1 LAASIKDNTLIQ
13 IRNLG
18 NIMSKNT
25 AEKLFSSCSIGGL
38 TLKNRTVMA
47 PMTRTFSPDYI
58 PNKDVAQY
66 YRRRAEGN
74 VGLIITEGTFI
85 SHKAANGYE
94 RVPAI
99 FGEEALAGWK
109 NVVEEVHAAGG
120 KIAPQLWHVGSVRKE
135 GIGPDKSVP
144 AHSPSGL
151 FKPGAE
157 NGVAM
162 SQDDIDEVVA
172 SFAQA
177 ALDSKNIGFDAI
189 EVHGA
194 HGYLVD
200 QFFWEGTNQRT
211 DGYGGS
217 LENRAR
223 FGVEIVEAIRAA
235 VGEDFPIIFR
245 FSQWKQQNYDA
256 KLCQTPEEL
265 ETFLTLL
272 SNAGV
277 DIFHASTRRFWL
289 PEFEGSDLNLAGW
302 TKKLTNKPV
311 ITVGSVGLD
320 SDFTGEGSMDLGGTS
335 NPTGIDGLLER
346 LNNDEFDLVAIGRAL
361 LVDAQWVN
369 KIRDKKEGEI
379 APFNKE
385 ALMKLS

>member
-1 LAASIKDNTLIQ
+1 
-13 IRNLG
+13 
-18 NIMSKNT
+18 MSNKNSN
-25 AEKLFSSCSIGGL
+25 KLFDSFSAKGL
-38 TLKNRTVMA
+38 NLKNRTVMA
-47 PMTRTFSPDYI
+47 PMTRTFSPNYI
-58 PNKDVAQY
+58 PTEEVADY

-99 FGEEALAGWK
+99 YGEEALAGWK
-109 NVVEEVHAAGG
+109 HVVEEVHKAGG

-135 GIGPDKSVP
+135 GIGPDKEVP
-144 AHSPSGL
+144 AYSPSGL
-151 FKPGAE
+151 FKPGAP

-162 SQDDIDEVVA
+162 TQEDINDVVN

-177 ALDSKNIGFDAI
+177 AIDAKNVGFDAI

-200 QFFWEGTNQRT
+200 QFFWEGTNQR
-211 DGYGGS
+211 DDKYGGS
-217 LENRAR
+217 LENRTR

-235 VGEDFPIIFR
+235 VGEDFSIIFR
-245 FSQWKQQNYDA
+245 FSQWKQQDYNA
-256 KLCQTPEEL
+256 KLCQTPDEL
-265 ETFLTLL
+265 ATFLNLL
-272 SNAGV
+272 VDAGV

-302 TKKLTNKPV
+302 TKKITKKPV

-320 SDFTGEGSMDLGGTS
+320 SDFTGEGAMDLSGTS

-361 LVDAQWVN
+361 LVDANWVN
-369 KIRDKKEGEI
+369 KIKDNKEDEI
-379 APFNKE
+379 APFNKK
-385 ALMKLS
+385 ALMSLS

>member
-1 LAASIKDNTLIQ
+1 MSNTLAKKKSDKLFESFS
-13 IRNLG
+13 LG
-18 NIMSKNT
+18 N
-25 AEKLFSSCSIGGL
+25 L

-47 PMTRTFSPDYI
+47 PMTRAFSPNNV
-58 PNKDVAQY
+58 PTKDVAGY

-94 RVPAI
+94 NVPAI
-99 FGEEALAGWK
+99 HGEEALAGWK
-109 NVVEEVHAAGG
+109 HVVDEVHAAGG
-120 KIAPQLWHVGSVRKE
+120 KIAPQLWHVGSVRKL
-135 GIGPDKSVP
+135 GTGPDKTVP
-144 AHSPSGL
+144 AYSPSGL

-162 SQDDIDEVVA
+162 TQADIDEVVT

-177 ALDSKNIGFDAI
+177 AIDAKNIGFDAI

-200 QFFWEGTNQRT
+200 QFFWEGTNQR
-211 DGYGGS
+211 DDKYGGS
-217 LENRAR
+217 LENRTR

-235 VGEDFPIIFR
+235 VGEGFTIIFR
-245 FSQWKQQNYDA
+245 FSQWKQQDYNA

-265 ETFLTLL
+265 ATFLTLL
-272 SNAGV
+272 TDAGV

-302 TKKLTNKPV
+302 TKKITNKPV
-311 ITVGSVGLD
+311 ITVGNIGLD
-320 SDFTGEGSMDLGGTS
+320 ADFIGEGNSDLSGTS
-335 NPTGIDGLLER
+335 NPTGIDELLER

-361 LVDAQWVN
+361 LVDPDWVN
-369 KIRDKKEGEI
+369 KISKNAIEDIK
-379 APFNKE
+379 PFNKKS
-385 ALMKLS
+385 LMSLS

>member
-1 LAASIKDNTLIQ
+1 MSINNSD
-13 IRNLG
+13 
-18 NIMSKNT
+18 S
-25 AEKLFSSCSIGGL
+25 LFESFSAKGL

-58 PNKDVAQY
+58 PTTDVAKY

-99 FGEEALAGWK
+99 YGEKALAGWK
-109 NVVEEVHAAGG
+109 HVVEEVHAAGG
-120 KIAPQLWHVGSVRKE
+120 KIIPQLWHVGSVRKE

-144 AHSPSGL
+144 AYSPSGL
-151 FKPGAE
+151 YKPGAE

-162 SQDDIDEVVA
+162 TQDDINEVVA

-177 ALDSKNIGFDAI
+177 ALDAKTIGFDGV

-200 QFFWEGTNQRT
+200 QFFWQGTNQRT

-217 LENRAR
+217 IENRTR
-223 FGVEIVEAIRAA
+223 FAVEIVEAIREA
-235 VGEDFPIIFR
+235 VGEDFPIVFR
-245 FSQWKQQNYDA
+245 FSQWKQQDYQA
-256 KLCQTPEEL
+256 KLAQTPEEL
-265 ETFLTLL
+265 ELFLNLL
-272 SNAGV
+272 SHAGV

-320 SDFTGEGSMDLGGTS
+320 GDFIGEGNADLKGTS
-335 NPTGIDGLLER
+335 NPTSIDGLIDR

-361 LVDAQWVN
+361 LVDPQWVN
-369 KIRDKKEGEI
+369 KIRDKKEDEI
-379 APFNKE
+379 APFNKD
-385 ALMKLS
+385 ALKTLS

>member
-1 LAASIKDNTLIQ
+1 
-13 IRNLG
+13 
-18 NIMSKNT
+18 MSNSNS
-25 AEKLFSSCSIGGL
+25 AKLFQSFSTGGL

-47 PMTRTFSPDYI
+47 PMTRTFSPNNI
-58 PNKDVAQY
+58 PTNDVAQY

-94 RVPAI
+94 NVPAI

-109 NVVEEVHAAGG
+109 HVVDEVHAAGG

-144 AHSPSGL
+144 GYSPSGL
-151 FKPGAE
+151 YKPGAP

-162 SQDDIDEVVA
+162 SQSDIDEVVA

-177 ALDSKNIGFDAI
+177 AADSKAIGFDAI
-189 EVHGA
+189 EIHGA

-200 QFFWEGTNQRT
+200 QFLWEGTNQRT
-211 DGYGGS
+211 DEYGGS
-217 LENRAR
+217 LEKRAR
-223 FGVEIVEAIRAA
+223 FAVEIIAAIRAA

-245 FSQWKQQNYDA
+245 FSQWKQQDYNA
-256 KLCQTPEEL
+256 KLCQTPAEL
-265 ETFLTLL
+265 ERLLTLL
-272 SNAGV
+272 SDAGV
-277 DIFHASTRRFWL
+277 DVFHASTRRFWL

-302 TKKLTNKPV
+302 TKKITNKPV

-320 SDFTGEGSMDLGGTS
+320 SDFTGEGSVDLGGTS
-335 NPTGIDGLLER
+335 NPTGIEGLLTR

-361 LVDAQWVN
+361 LVDPQWVN
-369 KIRDKKEGEI
+369 KIEQNKEDEI
-379 APFNKE
+379 APFNKA

>member
-1 LAASIKDNTLIQ
+1 M
-13 IRNLG
+13 G
-18 NIMSKNT
+18 NNNSN
-25 AEKLFSSCSIGGL
+25 KLFESFSTKGL

-47 PMTRTFSPDYI
+47 PMTRTFSPNYI
-58 PNKDVAQY
+58 PTPDVAAY

-99 FGEEALAGWK
+99 YGEEALSGWK
-109 NVVEEVHAAGG
+109 HVVDEVHAAGG
-120 KIAPQLWHVGSVRKE
+120 KIVPQLWHVGSVRKE
-135 GIGPDKSVP
+135 GVGPDKTVP

-151 FKPGAE
+151 YKPGAP
-157 NGVAM
+157 NGIAM
-162 SQDDIDEVVA
+162 SQTDIDDVVA
-172 SFAQA
+172 SFAQSA
-177 ALDSKNIGFDAI
+177 VDAKNVGFDGV

-217 LENRAR
+217 LENRTR
-223 FGVEIVEAIRAA
+223 FGVEIVKAIRTA
-235 VGEDFPIIFR
+235 VGENFPIIFR
-245 FSQWKQQNYDA
+245 FSQWKQQDYSA
-256 KLCQTPEEL
+256 KLCQTPQEL
-265 ETFLTLL
+265 ATFLGLL
-272 SNAGV
+272 SDAGV

-289 PEFEGSDLNLAGW
+289 PEFDGSDLNLAGW
-302 TKKLTNKPV
+302 TKKLTNKAV

-320 SDFTGEGSMDLGGTS
+320 GDFIGEGNADLKGTS
-335 NPTGIDGLLER
+335 KPMGIEGLLER

-361 LVDAQWVN
+361 LVDPNWVN
-369 KIRDKKEGEI
+369 KIKDKKENEI
-379 APFNKE
+379 ASFNKD
-385 ALMKLS
+385 ALTSLS